1 MAGNL
6 VHFEL
11 PAQNASR
18 AKEFWSSLF
27 GWTFQTWEGPS
38 STT

>member
-11 PAQNASR
+11 PAKEPAR
-18 AKEFWSSLF
+18 AKEFWGSLF
-27 GWTFQTWEGPS
+27 GWSFT
-38 STT
+38 